1 MRKLLALLLALVVLL
16 PVTASASTLTA
27 DANAP
32 KVEMSDT
39 LYGLFFEDINYGAD
53 GGLYAELLQNRSFEY
68 EDILNPQSYQH
79 LNGWQF
85 NLSYSAKGKAKV
97 MQENP
102 LHENNPNYV
111 RVTCTEGEYRFANVG
126 FQASAISGG
135 IPVEEGKTYNC
146 YVWMRNAGD
155 FDGKVEVALSLRSG
169 KSLAVPKRFELT
181 EEWQKYELTFTSSY
195 TENAVLAFVM
205 HGTGSI
211 DIDMASLIPAD
222 SFGADWL
229 NGGLRPDLVQ
239 ALADLHPRFLRFPGG
254 CIVEGRSYD
263 NMYRFRETLGPVED
277 RRTNWNR
284 WQMDE
289 YQKEGRSSADYFQT
303 YGLGFYEFFLLCED
317 LGCEAI
323 PCLNSGISC
332 YGPEYEPMADLQ
344 PWIDDAIDLIEFA
357 TGDPETNE
365 WAALRAEM
373 GHPEPFPLTYL
384 EIGNEQAG
392 DERYYERFE
401 EFERQIHALYPE
413 IKLLSS
419 VIGLSNGAGL
429 PTTEWLRGK
438 GRDFVY
444 ANDEHFYMSDEWFLT
459 NAYRYDA
466 MERGED
472 AYIFAGEYACHY
484 SGNNPLWNAV
494 CEAAFMT
501 GFERNADIVKL
512 SCYAPLFSKVNY
524 TQWQPNLIIFNN
536 QDVWGTPSYWVD
548 YLYGTNVGDVTLA
561 DSVAPT
567 EAAAAPAVT
576 GKVGLAT
583 WNTRAEYDDLK
594 VVDTATGEVLY
605 ENSFDDGDL
614 SGWTDGQNGR
624 WAVREGML
632 YQSNGNSSD
641 NAIHVGDT
649 AWRDYTVTLR
659 ARKLAGGEG
668 FIIPFLVQDRL
679 NYYHLN
685 LGGWNNTYSAIERAV
700 NGGKSL
706 AGTSDFVVET
716 NRWYDIRI
724 EVDQTTMKCY
734 VDGEMIISSA
744 IPQSQPVYVTS
755 SRDAETGD
763 IILKVVNATES
774 VNRVQIL
781 LENAGEAYLNP
792 SADAWVLTGERR
804 NAANSARNPEKVAPV
819 KTVLT
824 GVGADFT
831 YEAPANSVSVIR
843 VHTRPDGEVLRAQTV
858 IEMRTGVGQ
867 AIELPET
874 VEVTFADGTTGAK
887 AVTWDHVE
895 ASVFDWAG
903 TYEIFGSVDGRADMV
918 KVVLTVE

>member
-1 MRKLLALLLALVVLL
+1 MKWHRLVALVLCAVM
-16 PVTASASTLTA
+16 ALTVPAAAQEA
-27 DANAP
+27 DSVYRVDLAREG
-32 KVEMSDT
+32 VEIGPH
-39 LYGLFFEDINYGAD
+39 LYGVFLEDINFSVD
-53 GGLYAELLQNRSFEY
+53 GGLYAELIQNRSFEFFPMPTNNY
-68 EDILNPQSYQH
+68 NAGAHTYAWSLRAGAEMALRDEGGIHQ
-79 LNGWQF
+79 
-85 NLSYSAKGKAKV
+85 
-97 MQENP
+97 
-102 LHENNPNYV
+102 NNPYYLHLTAPAGGGLVNTGYGGIAVEAGETYRVSFYV
-111 RVTCTEGEYRFANVG
+111 RGDYAGGYTARLCDIGGHVIAETAVAAEPSAEWTKLTAYMTAN
-126 FQASAISGG
+126 ASVDMS
-135 IPVEEGKTYNC
+135 
-146 YVWMRNAGD
+146 
-155 FDGKVEVALSLRSG
+155 
-169 KSLAVPKRFELT
+169 RFELLLDEAGEIDVDMISLFPVHT
-181 EEWQKYELTFTSSY
+181 YNNR
-195 TENAVLAFVM
+195 EN
-205 HGTGSI
+205 
-211 DIDMASLIPAD
+211 
-222 SFGADWL
+222 
-229 NGGLRPDLVQ
+229 GLRADMVE
-239 ALADLHPRFLRFPGG
+239 ALRALDPGFLRFPGG
-254 CIVEGRSYD
+254 CIVEGEGLDNAYD
-263 NMYRFRETLGPVED
+263 WKDSVGDVAQRGMTF
-277 RRTNWNR
+277 NR
-284 WQMDE
+284 WRRNGASGYY
-289 YQKEGRSSADYFQT
+289 YQS

-332 YGPEYEPMADLQ
+332 YGPEYESMADLQ

-373 GHPEPFPLTYL
+373 GHPEPFNLTYL
-384 EIGNEQAG
+384 EIGNEQTG

-605 ENSFDDGDL
+605 ENSFDSADL

-781 LENAGEAYLNP
+781 LENAGDAFLNP

-867 AIELPET
+867 AIKLPET

-895 ASVFDWAG
+895 DSVFDWAG

-918 KVVLTVE
+918 KAVVTVE